1 MTESPTDVDT
11 LTARLAAG
19 GAAERAA
26 AAERLCRLGA
36 AAAAAA
42 VPLVR
47 GCGDDDDQVREW
59 SAAALEELGPPGV
72 GAIDELATLAA
83 DGHPLV
89 AYWAVTLLGRL
100 GAAAAPAVPA
110 LVECLGGRTDLAVA
124 QRAAWALG
132 RIGRPALAAA
142 EPLTAAAGRGD
153 PRLERLATEALAAI
167 RG

>member
-1 MTESPTDVDT
+1 MPEPPTDIDS
-11 LTARLAAG
+11 LTMRLAGG
-19 GAAERAA
+19 GAAARAE
-26 AAERLCRLGA
+26 AAERLCRLGP

-59 SAAALEELGPPGV
+59 SAAALEELGPPEV
-72 GAIDELATLAA
+72 DAIDELSVLAA

-89 AYWAVTLLGRL
+89 AFWAVTLLGRL
-100 GAAAAPAVPA
+100 GAVAAPAVPV
-110 LVECLGGRTDLAVA
+110 LIESLGGRTDLAVA

-132 RIGRPALAAA
+132 RIGRAASA
-142 EPLTAAAGRGD
+142 AVEPLTAAAGRGD